1 MAALSFYFEECALF
15 SVAEEAALSSAT
27 EAIVG
32 VLVVRFIGDHAVV
45 ASLLRDVSDDHRPR
59 VGHTLA
65 DFGHGLRLIALHVVH
80 PFDRLRHVPV
90 IVFTFGLFSGL
101 KVVVFHHLH
110 ESLTLT
116 TSCRL
121 VIYFYREEKRV
132 KINLTESLHEIIQS
146 L

>member
-15 SVAEEAALSSAT
+15 SVAEEAALGSAT

-32 VLVVRFIGDHAVV
+32 VLVVRFIRDHAVV

-65 DFGHGLRLIALHVVH
+65 DFGHGLRLIALHVVD